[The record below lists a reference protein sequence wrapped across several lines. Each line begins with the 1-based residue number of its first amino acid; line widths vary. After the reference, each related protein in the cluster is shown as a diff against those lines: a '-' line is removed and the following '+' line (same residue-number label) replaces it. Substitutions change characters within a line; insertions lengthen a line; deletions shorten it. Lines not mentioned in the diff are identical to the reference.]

1 MTGEKAKTAI
11 RKIARWRFS
20 VQLLSLAIWL
30 DPLLVRCH
38 TVCSPV
44 FHCYSCPLATFACPI
59 GVIANFSA
67 IHMIPFLALGTLIV
81 AGALAGSFICGWTC
95 PFGLLQDLLDRVPTP
110 KFVLPNWTGY
120 FRFLVLLG
128 LVIIVPYW
136 WGDGHAL
143 FFCRVCPAGALE
155 AAVPNTI
162 HSAMSGSGVVWPTAT
177 KTVILLV
184 FVVLALFTWRPWCS
198 ALCPLGVVFFLVQRR
213 FAVGHAI
220 SPQPM
225 RGMRR
230 LPQPLPYGR
239 RSPRPD
245 QSNSL
250 HSLPGMHPLS
260 RGDGGDGVWKNE
272 GRRMKGPVVGARR
285 TSYISPN
292 WNNNS
297 AAGGI
302 DKHSLGV

>member
-1 MTGEKAKTAI
+1 MVSMTGEKAKTAI

-128 LVIIVPYW
+128 LVIVVPYW

-162 HSAMSGSGVVWPTAT
+162 HSAMSGTGVVWPTAT
-177 KTVILLV
+177 KAVILVV

-198 ALCPLGVVFFLVQRR
+198 ALCPLGVIFSLCNGASLLVMR
-213 FAVGHAI
+213 FYRSQCVECVDCRSLCHTGEQARGRINQIRCIRCLECTRCRAVTVGTAF
-220 SPQPM
+220 
-225 RGMRR
+225 G
-230 LPQPLPYGR
+230 
-239 RSPRPD
+239 
-245 QSNSL
+245 
-250 HSLPGMHPLS
+250 
-260 RGDGGDGVWKNE
+260 
-272 GRRMKGPVVGARR
+272 RMKGEG
-285 TSYISPN
+285 
-292 WNNNS
+292 
-297 AAGGI
+297 
-302 DKHSLGV
+302 